1 MESTQR
7 PYIGTPDTEHRGWG
21 KRIMINDDKG
31 KGHFKLKLTLEER
44 PTIEQRKLMQATI
57 NLTATVLR
65 EILKPGNGHNHL
77 SG

>member
-1 MESTQR
+1 
-7 PYIGTPDTEHRGWG
+7 
-21 KRIMINDDKG
+21 MINDDKG